1 MSRKRR
7 IEIPGFHHINNI
19 SIDNKKILKSHE
31 DKDRFI
37 EILQE
42 VSNRYNLII
51 HSYCITKDSYH
62 LLIQNFTTNL
72 SLAMRQLNS
81 MYSMYYNKKYSRS
94 GTLWQD
100 RYKSWYIS
108 NIKYLHTIY
117 RYIESTPVFEE
128 LSYNIGE
135 YKYSSSY
142 RIFNNNILDCSKN
155 SFILNRFTKKEL
167 AQYLEK
173 PFGEDELKI
182 IDEFRKEKFILKKEK
197 VIKEKTESLYTI
209 FRDSKSKKDRNKRIL
224 LAFNKGYKQSE
235 ISLYLNLSSSS
246 ISKIIQKGGNSWADP
261 KAHK

>member
-19 SIDNKKILKSHE
+19 SIDKKKVLKSHE
-31 DKDRFI
+31 DKERFI

-42 VSNRYNLII
+42 VSSRYNLII

-81 MYSMYYNKKYSRS
+81 LYSMYYNKKYSRS

-167 AQYLEK
+167 VQYLDK
-173 PFGEDELKI
+173 PFSDEELKI

-209 FRDSKSKKDRNKRIL
+209 FRDSKSKKERNKRIL
-224 LAFNKGYKQSE
+224 FAFNKGYKQSE

-246 ISKIIQKGGNSWADP
+246 ISKIIQKGGNSWPDP

>member
-1 MSRKRR
+1 M
-7 IEIPGFHHINNI
+7 
-19 SIDNKKILKSHE
+19 
-31 DKDRFI
+31 
-37 EILQE
+37 
-42 VSNRYNLII
+42 
-51 HSYCITKDSYH
+51 
-62 LLIQNFTTNL
+62 
-72 SLAMRQLNS
+72 
-81 MYSMYYNKKYSRS
+81 
-94 GTLWQD
+94 
-100 RYKSWYIS
+100 
-108 NIKYLHTIY
+108 
-117 RYIESTPVFEE
+117 
-128 LSYNIGE
+128 
-135 YKYSSSY
+135 
-142 RIFNNNILDCSKN
+142 DCSKN